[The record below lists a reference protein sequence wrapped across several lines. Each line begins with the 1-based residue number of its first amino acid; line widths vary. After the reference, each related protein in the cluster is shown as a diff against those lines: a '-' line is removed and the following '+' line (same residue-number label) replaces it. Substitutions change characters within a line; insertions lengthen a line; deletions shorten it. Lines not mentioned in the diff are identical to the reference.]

1 MPFTEVAD
9 RVWVTA
15 TRAGD
20 PTTTVVAGARGL
32 LVVDPAGV
40 DAEALGG
47 LDLGDADGA
56 GAARDVVAVVLTHAH
71 GEHVGDLDALR
82 AAWPEV
88 VVHLHETAADTL
100 GSAGPAAPALR
111 TFSAAAVVDLGDRVV
126 EVVHPG
132 AGHSDGDAVVR
143 LPDVDVVVVGDLV
156 AAGQPDLGPGCRPLA
171 WPSTL
176 DVVLDLLTPASA
188 VVCGHGG
195 AAGVVDREH
204 VEDQRNRLGLVSQTV
219 RDLAGSGVRAEEA
232 LTRGEWPYPAAS
244 LAHAVANGYAAL
256 PRGARQLPRA

>member
-9 RVWVTA
+9 RVWVT
-15 TRAGD
+15 TTGSGD
-20 PTTTVVAGARGL
+20 TTTTVVAGARGL
-32 LVVDPAGV
+32 VVVDPAGV
-40 DAEALGG
+40 GAEALR
-47 LDLGDADGA
+47 DLVLG
-56 GAARDVVAVVLTHAH
+56 GAAQDAAEVVAVVLTHAH
-71 GEHVGDLDALR
+71 AEHVGDLDALR
-82 AAWPEV
+82 ATWPDV
-88 VVHLHETAADTL
+88 VVHLHEAAADAL
-100 GSAGPAAPALR
+100 GDSGPATPTLR
-111 TFSAAAVVDLGDRVV
+111 TFSAAAVVDLGDRVA

-132 AGHSDGDAVVR
+132 AGHSDGDAVLR